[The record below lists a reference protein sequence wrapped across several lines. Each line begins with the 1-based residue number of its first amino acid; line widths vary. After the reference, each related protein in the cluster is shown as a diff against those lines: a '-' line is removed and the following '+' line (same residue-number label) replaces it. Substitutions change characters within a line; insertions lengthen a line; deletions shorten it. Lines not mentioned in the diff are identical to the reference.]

1 MVLCESF
8 EEKLVM
14 YNLSVA
20 RVLLDSGELGLAH
33 LTNTANVVGVF
44 AGNKKLGHQSQP
56 KQTREKSGRRKTGF
70 WASNPAT
77 E

>member
-20 RVLLDSGELGLAH
+20 RVLLDSRELGLAH
-33 LTNTANVVGVF
+33 LTNTGNVVGVF
-44 AGNKKLGHQSQP
+44 AGNKKIGST

-70 WASNPAT
+70 WASSPAT